1 MIKQFKQFLQI
12 YAMGVFTTHAVAQC
26 SVNNFS
32 VNNVA
37 VTINYEC
44 PDAGIHC
51 IAAYGIGGGFAE
63 GDAWIKYGA
72 GNGGQL
78 KKPFIFVE
86 GLDLDRCIY

>member
-1 MIKQFKQFLQI
+1 MIKQILQ
-12 YAMGVFTTHAVAQC
+12 AFATLAFTTNAIAQC

-32 VNNVA
+32 VNNIA
-37 VTINYEC
+37 VTINYVC

-51 IAAYGIGGGFAE
+51 VASDNSAQ

-86 GLDLDRCIY
+86 ELGLDITSEATHGHG